1 MSVYLTLNTRK
12 VSRLKWYERM
22 NPNTTEYNRM
32 RGLCDKIAI
41 FTANEASLQPMH
53 DLIKKWCAVNTD
65 EERYVIVGCED
76 VPGFEAV
83 AAGEKVDVAKVEP
96 GMVAKAL
103 QAGEGTT
110 TFLLWFFLTLCV
122 YVLTRTLRII

>member
-1 MSVYLTLNTRK
+1 MW
-12 VSRLKWYERM
+12 RLCNE
-22 NPNTTEYNRM
+22 
-32 RGLCDKIAI
+32 IAI

-53 DLIKKWCAVNTD
+53 NLIKKWCAVNTD